1 MGMGIGQILYMVAAI
16 LIAFFY
22 WLIGPS
28 RQSVKKR
35 SVVRP
40 NITSRRSVRRDETLH
55 DIFGMRRPEEYPPD

>member
-22 WLIGPS
+22 WLIGP

-40 NITSRRSVRRDETLH
+40 NITSRRSVRQHETLY
-55 DIFGMRRPEEYPPD
+55 DIFGLRQPQDFSPD